1 MVDKEKKLTTLTTLP
16 KSFQDWEVGSNYE
29 IIKQIGSGSYGYVVE
44 ATQKSSGKKVAI
56 KRLNKIFDD
65 VVDCKRILREVALL
79 RNLSH
84 GNLVNIIEIIEPTD
98 LKTFDTLYVV
108 LEYAQSDLKKLL
120 KSPIHL
126 ELIHIQTLIYGIL
139 CGLKYIHSA
148 EVLHRD
154 LKPANVLINEDCS
167 VKICDFGLARSIEGI
182 EGAHFQGKKEEDD
195 DEEPEKL
202 EKVQKPERQGNPKL
216 VKSSGGLIKTK
227 NMKRELTGHVVTRW
241 YRAPELIL
249 LEKDYTSAIDMW
261 SLGCIFAEL
270 LGMIK
275 ENAPTFLDRSPLFPG
290 TSCFPLSPDRANN
303 VKRGGFPHSSQDQLN
318 VIFSVLGTPKEE
330 HYDFVTDSKA
340 LEYLKSFPL
349 KKSVDL
355 SEIYPAASSEAI
367 DLLSKMLKF
376 NPRARINI
384 DEALN
389 HAFFSKMRDKSKE
402 AVAKGSIS
410 LEFEKEGEMTA
421 ERLRELFIEEIK
433 CYRK

>member
-1 MVDKEKKLTTLTTLP
+1 MVDKEKNLTKLTTLP
-16 KSFQDWEVGSNYE
+16 KSFQDWEVGTNYE

-84 GNLVNIIEIIEPTD
+84 HNLVNIIEIIEPTD
-98 LKTFDTLYVV
+98 LKNFDTLYVV

-126 ELIHIQTLIYGIL
+126 ELIHIQTLVYGIL

-182 EGAHFQGKKEEDD
+182 EGAHFKPTKEEDD
-195 DEEPEKL
+195 EEEPEKV
-202 EKVQKPERQGNPKL
+202 EKVVKQSNPKL

-330 HYDFVTDSKA
+330 DYEFVTDTKA

-349 KKSVDL
+349 KKAVDL
-355 SEIYPAASSEAI
+355 AEIYPAASSDAI
-367 DLLSKMLKF
+367 ELLTKMLKF
-376 NPRARINI
+376 SPRARITI
-384 DEALN
+384 DEAIN
-389 HAFFSKMRDKSKE
+389 HPFLAKIRDKSKE
-402 AVAKGSIS
+402 SVAKGAVV
-410 LEFEKEGEMTA
+410 LDFEKEGEMTA

-433 CYRK
+433 CYKK